1 MLTKHQLH
9 TEHCDGR
16 WGAFKRRMKEAS
28 ISRMLLFI
36 WREKLKWSSPMTT
49 LRLMDH
55 VELSKR
61 RTQPRHYYEEIW
73 NISHQWTNCIL
84 NKFHIWKFKDKY
96 NLWPLPTATKAIYF
110 IFCKCKSHWTLS
122 LRKTQKVSRIKMHLC
137 VVVFHKYI
145 WPLSSWNYKMLSIRM
160 A

>member
-1 MLTKHQLH
+1 MLMKHQLH

-55 VELSKR
+55 VELSKW

-73 NISHQWTNCIL
+73 NIHTNE
-84 NKFHIWKFKDKY
+84 
-96 NLWPLPTATKAIYF
+96 PTAFWINF
-110 IFCKCKSHWTLS
+110 ISENLRINIISGHFQPPQKLYILSFANASHWTLS

-137 VVVFHKYI
+137 IVVFHKYI